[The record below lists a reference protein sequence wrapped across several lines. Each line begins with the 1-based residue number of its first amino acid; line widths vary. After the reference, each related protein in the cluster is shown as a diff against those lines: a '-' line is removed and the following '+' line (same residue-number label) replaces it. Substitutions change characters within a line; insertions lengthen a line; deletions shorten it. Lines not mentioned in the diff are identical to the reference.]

1 MAAVLVS
8 SARTGQPHGRGFPRA
23 PPARVSAPAPNPDR
37 PSVRRAPQGTT
48 ASQTGQS
55 PLAPPRA
62 PATEVGKKGKGKTRR
77 KPDWRKPRVPLF
89 FSVLA
94 RSLESRTD
102 RWMGSLLALGRKYSC
117 GAHPPN
123 PSRAGQPSD
132 VVRSG
137 PPRRP
142 MHAMTAT
149 ATYLSLIRSRRGAR
163 ATCRQEIARW
173 GVRDGS
179 EPLACGG
186 YRAGMGPRAP
196 MSGAGFVPGQ
206 PGSTRGRGSWAAV
219 PVRRRSGEGWG
230 ARAGQLARVLPVLTA
245 SCSACGG
252 PGAWRLARSTAV
264 VVVMTRAFR
273 TTNING
279 EPQLTC
285 SIPVFLGPHH
295 LGHRRFS
302 LGNLYLLLSSSI
314 EFVFS

>member
-1 MAAVLVS
+1 
-8 SARTGQPHGRGFPRA
+8 
-23 PPARVSAPAPNPDR
+23 VSAPAPNQGR

-55 PLAPPRA
+55 PLASPRA
-62 PATEVGKKGKGKTRR
+62 PATEVGKTRR
-77 KPDWRKPRVPLF
+77 KPDWRKPRVVACR
-89 FSVLA
+89 FSSPFSLA
-94 RSLESRTD
+94 RVENGPMDGVATGPPPSGANIPAGPTHRTQ
-102 RWMGSLLALGRKYSC
+102 
-117 GAHPPN
+117 
-123 PSRAGQPSD
+123 AGQPSD
-132 VVRSG
+132 VVRPG
-137 PPRRP
+137 PRRP

-206 PGSTRGRGSWAAV
+206 PGSTRGRGSWGAVPV

-252 PGAWRLARSTAV
+252 PGAWRVARSTAV